1 MSRKEKGD
9 GDSATQKCGPN
20 RHCPHS
26 HFILWSDLECIFAVH
41 RRVIAMDSQTDS
53 GNWWGFSHS
62 SRWWQSQDYPVQ
74 SSLTRI
80 YKKRWMRIRLRK
92 SCVLPMRRARNNSE
106 SQQHQDMSNQRRSI
120 NWRSGWKKNRFLTEA
135 MTSSVRKASFSIG
148 LGVCQ
153 GTSCQPDG
161 PWRREDAETVPWLP
175 CIWRWDRT
183 SLFFSWKTAWYS
195 QEKNHGQD
203 PGNHIE
209 GINQYEIADLW
220 RQRSP
225 HRWWWHIQETSSS
238 STFLS
243 KRCVNEIIER
253 LDWWS
258 NISKILIIKG
268 LDNQVHL
275 QQNGDKLF
283 KHIDPPWYQ
292 TQHCVNRVM

>member
-80 YKKRWMRIRLRK
+80 YKKRWMRIRLR
-92 SCVLPMRRARNNSE
+92 
-106 SQQHQDMSNQRRSI
+106 
-120 NWRSGWKKNRFLTEA
+120 NR
-135 MTSSVRKASFSIG
+135 SVR
-148 LGVCQ
+148 
-153 GTSCQPDG
+153 
-161 PWRREDAETVPWLP
+161 
-175 CIWRWDRT
+175 RWDRV

-195 QEKNHGQD
+195 QEKNEGQD

-209 GINQYEIADLW
+209 VRNQYQIADCW
-220 RQRSP
+220 WQRSL
-225 HRWWWHIQETSSS
+225 HQWWWHIQETQVVYGRGS
-238 STFLS
+238 L
-243 KRCVNEIIER
+243 VGER
-253 LDWWS
+253 VWRRWLWHGFTLW
-258 NISKILIIKG
+258 
-268 LDNQVHL
+268 
-275 QQNGDKLF
+275 F
-283 KHIDPPWYQ
+283 
-292 TQHCVNRVM
+292 